1 MAHED
6 ERSVRVPPRWFV
18 RAAWRV
24 HRALYRVTRGRV
36 GLWTTASKRGWG
48 ALRLV
53 TVGRRSGRGRAVIVG
68 YLEDGPDLVVLAM
81 NGWGEGEPA
90 WSLNLQAHPEA
101 TVHLA
106 NAPPRRV
113 RARVA
118 EGTERD
124 RLWAR
129 WHSIEPDLDAYAAL
143 RSGPTAVIVLA
154 PLPAT

>member
-24 HRALYRVTRGRV
+24 HRALYRITAGRV
-36 GLWTTASKRGWG
+36 GLWTTGSKRGWG

-53 TVGRRSGRGRAVIVG
+53 TVGRRSGRKRAVNVG
-68 YLEDGPDLVVLAM
+68 DL
-81 NGWGEGEPA
+81 EGEPA